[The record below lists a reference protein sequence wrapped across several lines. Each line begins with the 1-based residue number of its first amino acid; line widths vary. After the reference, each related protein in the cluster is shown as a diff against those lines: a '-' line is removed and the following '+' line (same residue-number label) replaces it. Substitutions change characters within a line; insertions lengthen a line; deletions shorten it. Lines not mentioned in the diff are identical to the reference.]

1 MGKNTFYGI
10 PKRTFHKPFWKSLS
24 FVLWMRCKQMMCLV
38 AKRREWLDMYV
49 LSFFSL
55 QVQRWQ
61 VTLVFGAVL
70 EKNSW
75 TCFFTQLILITTIP
89 SSVQSCLTI
98 FLLWPGTLYMNWQFT
113 PDPQFEEVKQTI
125 RSKTFGDFDYEP
137 LLDSLEGNNGY
148 GHGDYFLVGVDFP
161 S

>member
-1 MGKNTFYGI
+1 MNISGVLQEMGKNTFYGI

-49 LSFFSL
+49 LSLFSL

-75 TCFFTQLILITTIP
+75 TCFFTQLVLITTVQIIVYQ
-89 SSVQSCLTI
+89 VQSKAVWQYFFCDLEPCTWIGSLLQILDLRRRNRWSGARLLVILT
-98 FLLWPGTLYMNWQFT
+98 MN
-113 PDPQFEEVKQTI
+113 
-125 RSKTFGDFDYEP
+125 
-137 LLDSLEGNNGY
+137 LC
-148 GHGDYFLVGVDFP
+148 
-161 S
+161 